1 MLRLYLYLN
10 SLEPEWLDIKMTSEE
25 LAKEMN
31 STAVSVRKDL
41 NSIGCRAEGWG
52 YPLGSLT
59 RQLRIKLLPDSV
71 VKAGLCGLEPWGTIL
86 LNNSNLLPGIEIVAG
101 FDSSMNRLE
110 RTSAKVPLF
119 PAYEITE
126 IFGREKILFGI
137 ISSGG
142 ENAQKIADRMIKG
155 GTLAILNMTP
165 CPIRVPED
173 VFTYQA
179 DFQSGILKLLS
190 LMSGTFNT

>member
-10 SLEPEWLDIKMTSEE
+10 SLESEWLDIKMTSEE
-25 LAKEMN
+25 LARQMN

-41 NSIGCRAEGWG
+41 NSIGCQAEGWG
-52 YPLGSLT
+52 YTPGSLT
-59 RQLRIKLLPDSV
+59 EQLKSKLLPESV
-71 VKAGLCGLEPWGTIL
+71 VKAGICGLEPWGTIL
-86 LNNSNLLPGIEIVAG
+86 INNSSLLPGIEIVAG

-110 RTSAKVPLF
+110 RTSSKVPLF
-119 PAYEITE
+119 PAYEIAE
-126 IFGREKILFGI
+126 VFGMYKILFGI

-165 CPIRVPED
+165 CPIRVPDD

-179 DFQSGILKLLS
+179 DYQSGILKLLS
-190 LMSGTFNT
+190 LMGGTFKA